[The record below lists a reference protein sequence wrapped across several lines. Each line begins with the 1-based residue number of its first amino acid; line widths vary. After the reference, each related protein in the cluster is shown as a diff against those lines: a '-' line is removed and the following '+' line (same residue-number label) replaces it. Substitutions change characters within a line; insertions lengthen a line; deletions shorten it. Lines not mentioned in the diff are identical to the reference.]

1 MNHPIQPALGH
12 SLSPSIAPTPFSASV
27 LANEPYVRFAVT
39 DIDGVCRGKHLS
51 GEKVAGMLADGGT
64 IASALFGWDIADA
77 LYDNVSFT
85 GFHTGYPDVGLRLDA
100 STARQLPWDDN
111 RWLILGEHT
120 QADGSPLP
128 ICPRQVL
135 KKVLKKADAMGFSA
149 QVGME
154 FEWFVLKETELSVRE
169 KGYRNLE
176 TATQG
181 LTNYSPFRIDGQHG
195 FVRDLFNYLPA
206 IGVPLE
212 ALHTEAGPGNFEAAI
227 RYGDALQAADRAV
240 VFKQAVRE
248 IGRRHGLLNTFMAK
262 FSTAYAGCGGHMHQ
276 SLWKGGVNAFHDAS
290 KQHGMSDTLRHF
302 IAGQLYLLPQLFPLY
317 APFINS
323 YKRLVDG
330 NLAPVKPTWAVD
342 NRNVSLRVIPGSA
355 SATRLET
362 RTPGADANPYLA
374 IAAALASGLYGIE
387 HQLELTQAA
396 VTGAD
401 VGAEGLERLPR
412 TLAEATDALDRSTL
426 ARELL
431 GDAFVTHFVQTRQW
445 EVRRFNQAVTDW
457 ELQRYLELV

>member
-1 MNHPIQPALGH
+1 MF
-12 SLSPSIAPTPFSASV
+12 TPEI
-27 LANEPYVRFAVT
+27 LANEPFARFAVT

-51 GEKVAGMLADGGT
+51 GAKVASMLEGGGT
-64 IASALFGWDIADA
+64 IASAMFGWDIADE

-85 GFHTGYPDVGLRLDA
+85 GFHTGYPDVGLALDA

-111 RWLILGEHT
+111 RFLILGELT
-120 QADGSPLP
+120 KTDGSPLP

-135 KKVLKKADAMGFSA
+135 KKVLRKADSLGLSA

-169 KGYRNLE
+169 KNYRNLE

-181 LTNYSPFRIDGQHG
+181 LTNYSPFRIDGQHD
-195 FVRDLFNYLPA
+195 FLRDLFNYLPA
-206 IGVPLE
+206 IDVPLE

-240 VFKQAVRE
+240 IFKQAVRE

-262 FSTAYAGCGGHMHQ
+262 FSMDYAGCGGHMHQ
-276 SLWKGGVNAFHDAS
+276 SLWKDGKNVFHDDS
-290 KQHGMSDTLRHF
+290 KPHGISDTMRHF
-302 IAGQLYLLPQLFPLY
+302 IAGQLHCLPQLFPLY

-330 NLAPVKPTWAVD
+330 NLAPVKPTWAID
-342 NRNVSLRVIPGSA
+342 NRNSSLRVIPGSA

-387 HQLELTQAA
+387 HKLELDQAP
-396 VTGAD
+396 VEGAN
-401 VGAEGLERLPR
+401 VGAENVARLPR
-412 TLAEATDALDRSTL
+412 TLAEATEALDRSSL
-426 ARELL
+426 ARDLL
-431 GDAFVTHFVQTRQW
+431 GDEFVTHFVQTRQW
-445 EVRRFNQAVTDW
+445 EVRRFNQSVTDW
-457 ELQRYLELV
+457 ELRRYLELV

>member
-1 MNHPIQPALGH
+1 MF
-12 SLSPSIAPTPFSASV
+12 TPEI
-27 LANEPYVRFAVT
+27 LANEPFARFAVT

-51 GEKVAGMLADGGT
+51 GAKVASMLEGGGT
-64 IASALFGWDIADA
+64 IASAMFGWDIADE

-85 GFHTGYPDVGLRLDA
+85 GFHTGYPDVGLALDA

-111 RWLILGEHT
+111 RFLILGELT
-120 QADGSPLP
+120 KTDGSPLP

-135 KKVLKKADAMGFSA
+135 KKVLRKADSLGLSA

-169 KGYRNLE
+169 KNYRNLE

-181 LTNYSPFRIDGQHG
+181 LTNYSPFRIDGQHD

-206 IGVPLE
+206 IDVPLE

-240 VFKQAVRE
+240 IFKQAVRE

-262 FSTAYAGCGGHMHQ
+262 FSMDYAGCGGHMHQ
-276 SLWKGGVNAFHDAS
+276 SLWKDGKNVFHDDS
-290 KQHGMSDTLRHF
+290 KPHGISDTMRHF
-302 IAGQLYLLPQLFPLY
+302 IAGQLHCLPQLFPLY

-330 NLAPVKPTWAVD
+330 NLAPVKPTWAID
-342 NRNVSLRVIPGSA
+342 NRNSSLRVIPGSA

-387 HQLELTQAA
+387 HKLELDQAP
-396 VTGAD
+396 VEGAN
-401 VGAEGLERLPR
+401 VGAENVARLPR
-412 TLAEATDALDRSTL
+412 TLAEATEALDRSSL
-426 ARELL
+426 ARDLL
-431 GDAFVTHFVQTRQW
+431 GDEFVTHFVQTRQW
-445 EVRRFNQAVTDW
+445 EVRRFNQSVTDW
-457 ELQRYLELV
+457 ELRRYLELV

>member
-1 MNHPIQPALGH
+1 MF
-12 SLSPSIAPTPFSASV
+12 TPEL
-27 LANEPYVRFAVT
+27 LANEPFARFAVT

-51 GEKVAGMLADGGT
+51 GAKVASMLEGGGT
-64 IASALFGWDIADA
+64 IASAMFGWDIADE

-85 GFHTGYPDVGLRLDA
+85 GFHTGYPDVGLALDA

-111 RWLILGEHT
+111 RFLILGELT
-120 QADGSPLP
+120 KTDGSPLP

-135 KKVLKKADAMGFSA
+135 KKVLRKADSLGLSA

-169 KGYRNLE
+169 KNYRNLE

-181 LTNYSPFRIDGQHG
+181 LTNYSPFRIDGQHD

-206 IGVPLE
+206 IDVPLE

-240 VFKQAVRE
+240 IFKQAVRE

-262 FSTAYAGCGGHMHQ
+262 FSMDYAGCGGHMHQ
-276 SLWKGGVNAFHDAS
+276 SLWKDGRNVFHDAS
-290 KQHGMSDTLRHF
+290 KPHGISDTMRHF
-302 IAGQLYLLPQLFPLY
+302 IAGQLHCLPQLFPLY

-330 NLAPVKPTWAVD
+330 NLAPVKPTWAID
-342 NRNVSLRVIPGSA
+342 NRNSSLRVIPGSA

-387 HQLELTQAA
+387 HKLELDQAP
-396 VTGAD
+396 VEGAN
-401 VGAEGLERLPR
+401 VGAENVARLPR
-412 TLAEATDALDRSTL
+412 TLAEATEALDRSSL

-431 GDAFVTHFVQTRQW
+431 GDEFVTHFVQTRQW
-445 EVRRFNQAVTDW
+445 EVRRFNQSVTDW
-457 ELQRYLELV
+457 ELRRYLELV

>member
-1 MNHPIQPALGH
+1 MTTSPTSAFDPAQLAGE
-12 SLSPSIAPTPFSASV
+12 PF
-27 LANEPYVRFAVT
+27 VRFAVT

-51 GEKVAGMLADGGT
+51 GEKIASMLAGGGT
-64 IASALFGWDIADA
+64 IASAVFGWDIADE

-85 GFHTGYPDVGLRLDA
+85 GFHTGYPDVGLRLDGE
-100 STARQLPWDDN
+100 TARRIPWDDQ
-111 RWLILGEHT
+111 RWVILGEHT
-120 QADGSPLP
+120 HPNGAPLEV
-128 ICPRQVL
+128 CPRQLL
-135 KKVLKKADAMGFSA
+135 KKLVTRAQNMGYSA

-154 FEWFVLKETELSVRE
+154 YEWFVLKETEVSVRE
-169 KGYRNLE
+169 KGYCGLQ

-195 FVRDLFNYLPA
+195 FVRDLFNFLPA
-206 IGVPLE
+206 MDIPLE

-227 RYGDALQAADRAV
+227 RYGDALKAADRAV
-240 VFKQAVRE
+240 LFKESVRE

-262 FSTAYAGCGGHMHQ
+262 YSTAYAGCGGHMHQ
-276 SLWKGGVNAFHDAS
+276 SLWKDGANAFFDAAAE
-290 KQHGMSDTLRHF
+290 HGMSATMRHF
-302 IAGQLYLLPQLFPLY
+302 IAGQLHCLPVLFPMY

-323 YKRLVDG
+323 YKRLVDN
-330 NLAPVKPTWAVD
+330 NLAPVKPTWGVD

-355 SATRLET
+355 SSTRLET

-387 HQLELTQAA
+387 NRLPLDQAA
-396 VTGAD
+396 ATGAN
-401 VGAEGLERLPR
+401 VGAENVARLPR
-412 TLAEATDALDRSTL
+412 TLHEATEAMDASPL

-431 GDAFVTHFVQTRQW
+431 GDTFVTHFVQTRQW

>member
-1 MNHPIQPALGH
+1 MAQ
-12 SLSPSIAPTPFSASV
+12 STSPLAASNFSAEA
-27 LANEPYVRFAVT
+27 LLREPFVRFAVT

-51 GEKVAGMLADGGT
+51 GEKVASMLHGGGT
-64 IASALFGWDIADA
+64 IASALFGWDIADE

-85 GFHTGYPDVGLRLDA
+85 GFHTGYPDIGLRLDA
-100 STARQLPWDDN
+100 ATARQLPWDDN

-120 QADGSPLP
+120 QSDGSPLP

-135 KKVLKKADAMGFSA
+135 KKVLGKADAMGYNA

-181 LTNYSPFRIDGQHG
+181 VTNYSPFRIDGQHG

-206 IGVPLE
+206 MDIPIE

-240 VFKQAVRE
+240 LFKQSVRE

-262 FSTAYAGCGGHMHQ
+262 YSTAYAGCGGHMHQ
-276 SLWKGGVNAFHDAS
+276 SLWRDGVNTFYNAQAT
-290 KQHGMSDTLRHF
+290 HGMSDTMRHF
-302 IAGQLYLLPQLFPLY
+302 IAGQLHCLPQFFALY

-330 NLAPVKPTWAVD
+330 NLAPVKPTWAID

-355 SATRLET
+355 SSMRLET

-387 HQLELTQAA
+387 NKLELSQPA
-396 VTGAD
+396 VSGAD
-401 VGAEGLERLPR
+401 VGAEGIARLPR
-412 TLAEATDALDRSTL
+412 TLSDATEALDRSEL

-431 GDAFVTHFVQTRQW
+431 GDAFVRHFVQTRQW

>member
-1 MNHPIQPALGH
+1 MASSSIPPAGKQ
-12 SLSPSIAPTPFSASV
+12 LSAEALQREPF
-27 LANEPYVRFAVT
+27 VRFAVT

-51 GEKVAGMLADGGT
+51 GEKIASMLQGGGT
-64 IASALFGWDIADA
+64 IASALFGWDIADE

-85 GFHTGYPDVGLRLDA
+85 GFHTGYPDIGLRLDA
-100 STARQLPWDDN
+100 ATARQLPWDDN

-120 QADGSPLP
+120 QSDGKPLP

-135 KKVLKKADAMGFSA
+135 KKVLSKAEALGYNA

-206 IGVPLE
+206 MDIPIE

-227 RYGDALQAADRAV
+227 RYGDALKAADRAV
-240 VFKQAVRE
+240 LFKQSVRE

-262 FSTAYAGCGGHMHQ
+262 YSTAYAGCGGHMHQ
-276 SLWKGGVNAFHDAS
+276 SLWRDGANAFFNPQAA
-290 KQHGMSDTLRHF
+290 HGMSDTMRHF
-302 IAGQLYLLPQLFPLY
+302 IAGQLHCLPQLFALY

-330 NLAPVKPTWAVD
+330 NLAPVKPTWAID

-355 SATRLET
+355 SSMRLET

-387 HQLELTQAA
+387 NKLELTQAA
-396 VTGAD
+396 VSGAD
-401 VGAEGLERLPR
+401 VGAENIARLPR
-412 TLAEATDALDRSTL
+412 TLAEATEALDRSVL

-431 GDAFVTHFVQTRQW
+431 GDAFVSHFVQTRQW
-445 EVRRFNQAVTDW
+445 EVRRFDQAVTDW
-457 ELQRYLELV
+457 ELQRYLELA

>member
-1 MNHPIQPALGH
+1 MTTPSKPFHPDQLTGE
-12 SLSPSIAPTPFSASV
+12 PF
-27 LANEPYVRFAVT
+27 VRFAVT

-51 GEKVAGMLADGGT
+51 VEKIISMLNGGGT
-64 IASALFGWDIADA
+64 LASAVFGWDIADE

-85 GFHTGYPDVGLRLDA
+85 GFHTGYPDVGLALDA

-120 QADGSPLP
+120 KTDGSPLP

-135 KKVLKKADAMGFSA
+135 KKVVNDATQLGFNA

-154 FEWFVLKETELSVRE
+154 YEWFVLKETELSVRA
-169 KGYRNLE
+169 KNFQNLE

-195 FVRDLFNYLPA
+195 FVRDLFDYLPKMG
-206 IGVPLE
+206 IPLE

-227 RYGDALQAADRAV
+227 RYGDALQSADRAIL
-240 VFKQAVRE
+240 FKEAVRE

-262 FSTAYAGCGGHMHQ
+262 FSMAYAGCGGHMHQ
-276 SLWKGGVNAFHDAS
+276 SLWQNGKNVFFDANDTH
-290 KQHGMSDTLRHF
+290 KMSDTMRHF
-302 IAGQLYLLPQLFPLY
+302 IAGQLHCLPELMPLY

-323 YKRLVDG
+323 YKRFVDG
-330 NLAPVKPTWAVD
+330 NLAPVKPTWAID

-355 SATRLET
+355 QSMRLET

-374 IAAALASGLYGIE
+374 IAAALASGLYGIKHKLALNDAPVLGIE
-387 HQLELTQAA
+387 S
-396 VTGAD
+396 
-401 VGAEGLERLPR
+401 GAENTARLPR
-412 TLAEATDALDRSTL
+412 SLAEATDLLAKSDL

-431 GDAFVTHFVQTRQW
+431 GEQFVQHFVETRQW
-445 EVRRFNQAVTDW
+445 EVRRFNQTITDW
-457 ELQRYLELV
+457 ELRRYLELV

>member
-1 MNHPIQPALGH
+1 MRDTMTA
-12 SLSPSIAPTPFSASV
+12 PSPFSV
-27 LANEPYVRFAVT
+27 DLLAREPFVRFAVT

-51 GEKVAGMLADGGT
+51 GEKVAGMLEGGGT
-64 IASALFGWDIADA
+64 IASALFGWDIADE
-77 LYDNVSFT
+77 LYENVGFT
-85 GFHTGYPDVGLRLDA
+85 GFHTGYPDVGLRLDP

-120 QADGSPLP
+120 ATDGSPLP

-135 KKVLKKADAMGFSA
+135 KKVLVQAQAMGCTA

-154 FEWFVLKETELSVRE
+154 FEWFVLKETELSVRQKE
-169 KGYRNLE
+169 YRHLE
-176 TATQG
+176 TATHG

-195 FVRDLFNYLPA
+195 FVKDLFDYLPA

-227 RYGDALQAADRAV
+227 RYGEALQAADRAV
-240 VFKQAVRE
+240 LFKQAVRE
-248 IGRRHGLLNTFMAK
+248 IGRRHGLLSTFMAK
-262 FSTAYAGCGGHMHQ
+262 YSTAYAGCGGHLHQ
-276 SLWKGGVNAFHDAS
+276 SLWQDGVNTFHDAS
-290 KQHGMSDTLRHF
+290 APHGMSDTLRHF
-302 IAGQLYLLPQLFPLY
+302 VAGQLHCLPHFMALY

-323 YKRLVDG
+323 YKRLVDN

-342 NRNVSLRVIPGSA
+342 NRNASLRVIPGSA
-355 SATRLET
+355 QSMRLET

-387 HQLELTQAA
+387 KKMELSQPP
-396 VTGAD
+396 VTGAN
-401 VGAEGLERLPR
+401 VGAEGVERLPR
-412 TLAEATDALDRSTL
+412 TLAEATDALDRSDL
-426 ARELL
+426 ARDLL

>member
-1 MNHPIQPALGH
+1 MNQAGKSFNPE
-12 SLSPSIAPTPFSASV
+12 SLI
-27 LANEPYVRFAVT
+27 NEPFVRFAVT

-51 GEKVAGMLADGGT
+51 GEKIASMLQGGGT
-64 IASALFGWDIADA
+64 IASALFGWDIADE

-85 GFHTGYPDVGLRLDA
+85 GFHTGYPDIGLQLDPA
-100 STARQLPWDDN
+100 TARQLPWDDN

-120 QADGSPLP
+120 NADGSPLAM
-128 ICPRQVL
+128 CPRQVL
-135 KKVLKKADAMGFSA
+135 KKVLKKADQLGFST

-154 FEWFVLKETELSVRE
+154 FEWFVLKEN
-169 KGYRNLE
+169 YRNLE
-176 TATQG
+176 TATHG
-181 LTNYSPFRIDGQHG
+181 LTNYSPFRIDGQHD

-206 IGVPLE
+206 MDVPLE

-227 RYGDALQAADRAV
+227 RYCDALQAADRAV
-240 VFKQAVRE
+240 LFKQSVRE

-262 FSTAYAGCGGHMHQ
+262 YSMSYAGCGGHMHQ
-276 SLWKGGVNAFHDAS
+276 SLWKNGSNAFHDPAAE
-290 KQHGMSDTLRHF
+290 HGMSKTMRHF
-302 IAGQLYLLPQLFPLY
+302 IAGQLQLLPQLFPLY

-330 NLAPVKPTWAVD
+330 NLAPVKPTWAID
-342 NRNVSLRVIPGSA
+342 NRNASLRVIPGSA
-355 SATRLET
+355 SSTRLET

-387 HQLELTQAA
+387 HELELTDAPVQ
-396 VTGAD
+396 GANA
-401 VGAEGLERLPR
+401 GAENVARLPR
-412 TLAEATDALDRSTL
+412 TLAEATEALDRSEL

-431 GDAFVTHFVQTRQW
+431 GDEFVTHFVQTRQW
-445 EVRRFNQAVTDW
+445 EVRRFNQSVTDW

>member
-1 MNHPIQPALGH
+1 MSTHT
-12 SLSPSIAPTPFSASV
+12 PTAPFSADL
-27 LANEPYVRFAVT
+27 LANEPFVRFAVT

-51 GEKVAGMLADGGT
+51 AEKIISMLGGGGT
-64 IASALFGWDIADA
+64 IASALFGWDIADE
-77 LYDNVSFT
+77 LYDNVRFT
-85 GFHTGYPDVGLRLDA
+85 GFHTGYPDIGLRLDA

-120 QADGSPLP
+120 TASGAPLP

-135 KKVLKKADAMGFSA
+135 KKVLAKAGALGYSA

-169 KGYRNLE
+169 KGYRNLQ

-181 LTNYSPFRIDGQHG
+181 LTNYSPFRIDGQHD

-206 IGVPLE
+206 IDVPLE

-227 RYGDALQAADRAV
+227 RYGDALKAADRAML
-240 VFKQAVRE
+240 FKQAVRE

-276 SLWKGGVNAFHDAS
+276 SLWRDGANTFHDTNGP
-290 KQHGMSDTLRHF
+290 HGMSTTMRHF
-302 IAGQLYLLPQLFPLY
+302 IAGQLHCLPQFFALY
-317 APFINS
+317 APFVNS

-330 NLAPVKPTWAVD
+330 NLAPVKPTWAID

-355 SATRLET
+355 SSMRLET

-387 HQLELTQAA
+387 HRLELDQPA
-396 VTGAD
+396 VTGAN
-401 VGAEGLERLPR
+401 VGAEGVARLPR
-412 TLAEATDALDRSTL
+412 TLAEATEALDRSTL

-431 GDAFVTHFVQTRQW
+431 GDTFVTHFVETRQW

-457 ELQRYLELV
+457 ELQRYLEMV

>member
-1 MNHPIQPALGH
+1 MT
-12 SLSPSIAPTPFSASV
+12 IATQSV
-27 LANEPYVRFAVT
+27 LLDASQLASEPFVRFAVT

-51 GEKVAGMLADGGT
+51 GEKVAGMLAGGGT

-85 GFHTGYPDVGLRLDA
+85 GFHTGYPDVGLHLDA

-120 QADGSPLP
+120 QPDGSPLP

-135 KKVLKKADAMGFSA
+135 KKVLKKADDMGFSA

-276 SLWKGGVNAFHDAS
+276 SLWKDGVNTFHDAS
-290 KQHGMSDTLRHF
+290 KAHGMSDTMRHF
-302 IAGQLYLLPQLFPLY
+302 IAGQLHLLPQLFPLY

-355 SATRLET
+355 SSTRLET

-387 HQLELTQAA
+387 HKFELNQTA
-396 VTGAD
+396 VSGAD
-401 VGAEGLERLPR
+401 VGAEKLERLPR
-412 TLAEATDALDRSTL
+412 TLADATDALDRSTL

-431 GDAFVTHFVQTRQW
+431 GDEFVTHFVQTRQW

>member
-1 MNHPIQPALGH
+1 MTTPSKPFHPDQLTGE
-12 SLSPSIAPTPFSASV
+12 PF
-27 LANEPYVRFAVT
+27 VRFAVT

-51 GEKVAGMLADGGT
+51 VEKIISMLNGGGT
-64 IASALFGWDIADA
+64 LASAVFGWDIADE
-77 LYDNVSFT
+77 LYDNVTFT
-85 GFHTGYPDVGLRLDA
+85 GFHTGYPDVGLALDA

-120 QADGSPLP
+120 KTDGSPLP

-135 KKVLKKADAMGFSA
+135 KKVVNDAQQLGFNA

-154 FEWFVLKETELSVRE
+154 YEWFVLKETELSVRA
-169 KGYRNLE
+169 KNFQNLE

-195 FVRDLFNYLPA
+195 FVRDLFDYLPKMG
-206 IGVPLE
+206 IPLE

-227 RYGDALQAADRAV
+227 RYGDALQSADRAIL
-240 VFKQAVRE
+240 FKEAVRE

-262 FSTAYAGCGGHMHQ
+262 FSMAYAGCGGHMHQ
-276 SLWKGGVNAFHDAS
+276 SLWQNGKNVFFDANDTH
-290 KQHGMSDTLRHF
+290 KMSDTMRHF
-302 IAGQLYLLPQLFPLY
+302 IAGQLHCLPELMPLY

-323 YKRLVDG
+323 YKRFVDG
-330 NLAPVKPTWAVD
+330 NLAPVKPTWAID

-355 SATRLET
+355 QSMRLET

-374 IAAALASGLYGIE
+374 IAAALASGLYGIKHKLALNDAPVLGIE
-387 HQLELTQAA
+387 S
-396 VTGAD
+396 
-401 VGAEGLERLPR
+401 GAENTARLPR
-412 TLAEATDALDRSTL
+412 SLAEATDLLAQSTL

-431 GDAFVTHFVQTRQW
+431 GEQFINHFVETRQW
-445 EVRRFNQAVTDW
+445 EVRRFNQTVTDW
-457 ELQRYLELV
+457 ELRRYLELV